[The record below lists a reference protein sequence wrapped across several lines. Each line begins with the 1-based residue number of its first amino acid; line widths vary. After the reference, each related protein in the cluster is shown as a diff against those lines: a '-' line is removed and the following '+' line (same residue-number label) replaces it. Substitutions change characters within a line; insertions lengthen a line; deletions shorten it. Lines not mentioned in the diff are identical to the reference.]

1 MDVHILEGSLYVT
14 DVLIGGFFGRVWI
27 TINDSVHQMV
37 MLVPQVLEVIG
48 PLVQVLEV
56 VVNTPAQQR
65 EKATHDMYQHYVM
78 GSFAD
83 RKMKIRIGLGFDN
96 GIALAVGGNHSLVR

>member
-1 MDVHILEGSLYVT
+1 MCSGLPSSVDVHILEGSLYVT

-56 VVNTPAQQR
+56 VVNTPA
-65 EKATHDMYQHYVM
+65 
-78 GSFAD
+78 
-83 RKMKIRIGLGFDN
+83 
-96 GIALAVGGNHSLVR
+96 